1 MALFY
6 FVKNM
11 SKKHQFYPEE
21 IQHLEEAWR
30 EMIERR
36 SAGTGSA
43 WGDHY
48 VLVNILR
55 ECGIDVE
62 FESSSQ
68 VENYVEY
75 VITYGTAPDIY

>member
-1 MALFY
+1 
-6 FVKNM
+6 M
-11 SKKHQFYPEE
+11 SRKHHFYPEE
-21 IQHLEEAWR
+21 IQRLKEAWG
-30 EMIERR
+30 EMMERR

-55 ECGIDVE
+55 ECGIDAE

-75 VITYGTAPDIY
+75 AITYGTAPDLY

>member
-1 MALFY
+1 M
-6 FVKNM
+6 
-11 SKKHQFYPEE
+11 
-21 IQHLEEAWR
+21 
-30 EMIERR
+30 ERR

-55 ECGIDVE
+55 ECGIDAE

-75 VITYGTAPDIY
+75 AITYGTAPDLY